1 MSVHRRSD
9 DGRWLVKW
17 YEGGKEKR
25 RYFGCDASGETLALR
40 FDEQLKRDRGK
51 VPQVSGGLTVADLLQ
66 RYHSDHP
73 VEFSTSQSDYYRIS
87 RVMIPLVGAI
97 YVEAL
102 TSVELNRYVK
112 IRLEAGR
119 KLRTIAREI
128 DLLRA
133 AMSWA
138 ESQDPPLVF
147 RNSVRK
153 FKLKHGADEIP
164 HPPTRQE
171 VERLLA
177 VSPPHLTRALIIS
190 WACGLRPGG
199 EVFRLTWADVDF
211 EGQELRV
218 ISARKGGPVARSVPL
233 DPAMLALL
241 KSWHESDLVSAPY
254 KMPAD
259 QIPIVHYR
267 FRPVASV
274 KRSWAHAKKEA
285 KITRRLRPYDLR
297 HAWFTG
303 ALKQGG
309 DFKAIS
315 ELGGHSRVDT
325 TLRFYDHVTGERHRR
340 AVEKIQRITGATIQ
354 TLLSGGRPE
363 ESERP
368 NDS

>member
-1 MSVHRRSD
+1 MSVHQKS
-9 DGRWLVKW
+9 DGRHYCTW
-17 YEGGKEKR
+17 YEGKEKKFK
-25 RYFGCDASGETLALR
+25 YFGHEDSDRILAER
-40 FDEQLKRDRGK
+40 YDDQIRRDKGK
-51 VPQVSGGLTVADLLQ
+51 VPQVPGGLTGADLLQ
-66 RYHSDHP
+66 RYHSDRP
-73 VEFSTSQSDYYRIS
+73 VESTTRQSDYYRITS
-87 RVMIPLVGAI
+87 IMIPLMGAI
-97 YVEAL
+97 HCEAL

-128 DLLRA
+128 DILRA
-133 AMSWA
+133 AMNWA

-147 RNSVRK
+147 RNTVRK
-153 FKLKHGADEIP
+153 FSLKHGADEVP
-164 HPPTRQE
+164 HPPTRSE

-199 EVFRLTWADVDF
+199 EVFQLTWADIDF

-233 DPAMLALL
+233 DPAMPALL
-241 KSWHESDLVSAPY
+241 KSWHESDLVKAPE

-274 KRSWAHAKKEA
+274 KRSWAHAKREA

-325 TLRFYDHVTGERHRR
+325 TLRFYDHVTGERHRK
-340 AVEKIQRITGATIQ
+340 AVERIQHVTATTIQ
-354 TLLSGGRPE
+354 ALLGGNQPE
-363 ESERP
+363 EAERP